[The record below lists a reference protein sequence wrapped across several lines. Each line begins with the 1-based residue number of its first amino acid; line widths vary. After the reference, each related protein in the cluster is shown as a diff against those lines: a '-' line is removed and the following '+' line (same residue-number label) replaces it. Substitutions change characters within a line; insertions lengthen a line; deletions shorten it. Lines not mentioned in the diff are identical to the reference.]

1 MPSVVHAQNEVSMSH
16 LYPMR
21 GRDGGIEAIHAA
33 LDRVRRGVGDVT
45 LIEGQPGI
53 GKTRLLTEARSI
65 AERLGF
71 RTGFGAGRQGE
82 EIVELSALMDA
93 ICGGNVPLVDFA
105 KLSKLVGSPEQR
117 YWVLH
122 DVQSLLERAA
132 METPLMVCLD
142 DLQWADSGTAAALRT
157 LPQCLS
163 TLPISWV
170 LAIRPREG
178 SVPMVSALTELAD
191 GGAHLISL
199 GPIDREAVTQ
209 IAADVLGAKPGE
221 GVLQAAERAA
231 GNPFLLVELLL
242 GLKEE
247 NLVSSNGR
255 VVNLTADRLPGRV
268 GNTMSQRIK
277 MLSPSAERII
287 IAAASLGQRFSME
300 ELSQIADMPVGELLG
315 PVDDLIRA
323 DLLSDE
329 QGRLTF
335 RHDLIRDGVR
345 AACSNSVRRALDRRA
360 AGVLLERGA
369 FPVEVASQ
377 LAQSAEPGDDD
388 AIATLLEAAEA
399 LAMTDPAASAD
410 LAQKALD
417 LAPPRHPLRGP
428 LVSRTAVSLFAAGR
442 TAEAKAFADV
452 ALRQALPPEQEA
464 QVRLG
469 ICRMFHVSAD
479 VRTYNARKALALPA
493 LSIDMRAW
501 LWSHLFH
508 NLVVAGRTSEALE
521 IEAEVAEA
529 VYASSS
535 RAGWFPYELAKA
547 AAEYQASNFDRA
559 LALLGEAETHRVE
572 GSDDARD
579 RLAVAFRCCVFTATD
594 RPDEALDV
602 ADQAI
607 VAAQRDRQNWAL
619 NLFETWKGQQLF
631 QMGRLAEAATL
642 LQGRYTVRDAHMV
655 AGVPDASALVAFAR
669 VRQHMGDTAAPAEAA
684 EIAKVLLEIG
694 VPMIQRHGA
703 WLLAL
708 HSASL
713 QQPTQAYDWICKS
726 GEDAA
731 LEFLPLFPFEATD
744 DVELVRI
751 AVNARQPQLAKRA
764 TQAAQVRAEV
774 NPTVRTLRAVAAHC
788 AGLTEGSSD
797 RLSDAVRLYDGT
809 SRPLWQ
815 ASAFEDLGDALVDE
829 GATTEAVEAYDQSL
843 RVALACGAASDAAR
857 VRQRLARL
865 GVRRRVVQSRRPR
878 FGWEA
883 LTESEVRIAELVTA
897 GLSNREI
904 GERLFISPHTV
915 GTHVRHIFE
924 KLGVNSRVALTKAIQ
939 PGQLNAGQL

>member
-1 MPSVVHAQNEVSMSH
+1 
-16 LYPMR
+16 MR

-93 ICGGNVPLVDFA
+93 IFGGNVPLVDFA

-157 LPQCLS
+157 LPHCLS

-255 VVNLTADRLPGRV
+255 VVDLTADRLPGRV

-345 AACSNSVRRALDRRA
+345 AACSNSVRRALWR
-360 AGVLLERGA
+360 
-369 FPVEVASQ
+369 Q
-377 LAQSAEPGDDD
+377 
-388 AIATLLEAAEA
+388 
-399 LAMTDPAASAD
+399 
-410 LAQKALD
+410 QK
-417 LAPPRHPLRGP
+417 R
-428 LVSRTAVSLFAAGR
+428 SL
-442 TAEAKAFADV
+442 
-452 ALRQALPPEQEA
+452 
-464 QVRLG
+464 
-469 ICRMFHVSAD
+469 
-479 VRTYNARKALALPA
+479 
-493 LSIDMRAW
+493 
-501 LWSHLFH
+501 
-508 NLVVAGRTSEALE
+508 
-521 IEAEVAEA
+521 
-529 VYASSS
+529 
-535 RAGWFPYELAKA
+535 
-547 AAEYQASNFDRA
+547 
-559 LALLGEAETHRVE
+559 
-572 GSDDARD
+572 
-579 RLAVAFRCCVFTATD
+579 
-594 RPDEALDV
+594 
-602 ADQAI
+602 
-607 VAAQRDRQNWAL
+607 
-619 NLFETWKGQQLF
+619 
-631 QMGRLAEAATL
+631 
-642 LQGRYTVRDAHMV
+642 
-655 AGVPDASALVAFAR
+655 
-669 VRQHMGDTAAPAEAA
+669 
-684 EIAKVLLEIG
+684 
-694 VPMIQRHGA
+694 
-703 WLLAL
+703 
-708 HSASL
+708 
-713 QQPTQAYDWICKS
+713 
-726 GEDAA
+726 
-731 LEFLPLFPFEATD
+731 
-744 DVELVRI
+744 
-751 AVNARQPQLAKRA
+751 
-764 TQAAQVRAEV
+764 
-774 NPTVRTLRAVAAHC
+774 
-788 AGLTEGSSD
+788 
-797 RLSDAVRLYDGT
+797 
-809 SRPLWQ
+809 
-815 ASAFEDLGDALVDE
+815 
-829 GATTEAVEAYDQSL
+829 
-843 RVALACGAASDAAR
+843 
-857 VRQRLARL
+857 
-865 GVRRRVVQSRRPR
+865 
-878 FGWEA
+878 
-883 LTESEVRIAELVTA
+883 
-897 GLSNREI
+897 
-904 GERLFISPHTV
+904 
-915 GTHVRHIFE
+915 
-924 KLGVNSRVALTKAIQ
+924 
-939 PGQLNAGQL
+939 

>member
-1 MPSVVHAQNEVSMSH
+1 MSH

-33 LDRVRRGVGDVT
+33 LDRVSRGVGDVT

-93 ICGGNVPLVDFA
+93 ICGGDVPLVDFA

-142 DLQWADSGTAAALRT
+142 DLQWADSGTAAALRV

-170 LAIRPREG
+170 LAIRPHEG

-191 GGAHLISL
+191 GGARRISL

-209 IAADVLGAKPGE
+209 IAADVLGAKPGQ

-277 MLSPSAERII
+277 MLSPPAERII
-287 IAAASLGQRFSME
+287 IAAASLGQRFSMD

-315 PVDDLIRA
+315 PVDELIRA

-360 AGVLLERGA
+360 AGVLLDRGA
-369 FPVEVASQ
+369 VPVEVASQ

-388 AIATLLEAAEA
+388 AIATLLKAAEA

-417 LAPPRHPLRGP
+417 LTPPRHRLRGP
-428 LVSRTAVSLFAAGR
+428 LVSRTVVSLFAAGR

-469 ICRMFHVSAD
+469 ICRMFYVSSD
-479 VRTYNARKALALPA
+479 VQTYNARKALALPA

-559 LALLGEAETHRVE
+559 LALLGEAEAHRVE
-572 GSDDARD
+572 GSDDTRD
-579 RLAVAFRCCVFTATD
+579 VAFRCHVYTAMD

-602 ADQAI
+602 ADQAM

-619 NLFETWKGQQLF
+619 NVFDTWKGRQLF

-642 LQGRYTVRDAHMV
+642 LQGRYTVRDAHLV
-655 AGVPDASALVAFAR
+655 TGVPDASALVAFAR

-684 EIAKVLLEIG
+684 EIAKVLLQIG

-713 QQPTQAYDWICKS
+713 QQPTQAYDWICTF
-726 GEDAA
+726 GEDTAP
-731 LEFLPLFPFEATD
+731 EFLPLFPFEATD

-788 AGLTEGSSD
+788 AGLTERSSD
-797 RLSDAVRLYDGT
+797 RLLDAVRLYDGT

-815 ASAFEDLGDALVDE
+815 ASAFEDLGDALVGE

-843 RVALACGAASDAAR
+843 RAALACGAASDAAR

-865 GVRRRVVQSRRPR
+865 GVRRRVVQPRRPR
-878 FGWEA
+878 LGWEA
-883 LTESEVRIAELVTA
+883 LTESEVGIAELVTA

-915 GTHVRHIFE
+915 GTHVRHIFQ
-924 KLGVNSRVALTKAIQ
+924 KLGVNSRVALTKAVQ
-939 PGQLNAGQL
+939 PGQLNGGQL